1 MLKDLN
7 ANSICSVLISPIRVQ
22 HSGNTDNPIGE
33 PDRAE
38 GEYQS
43 LSEALKKVK
52 KTPQRARKGHFVAV
66 IAIVLKT
73 SSHTLFI
80 MPCIAQRCTQV

>member
-52 KTPQRARKGHFVAV
+52 KHHRARKGHFVAV

-80 MPCIAQRCTQV
+80 MPCIAQRWTQV